1 MNEVWNGNVS
11 GLKNGSLRERWPS
24 LPCPDLQWKISIP
37 PSLSSASMVNP
48 ILSSWKWYMPFWW
61 VLILKNPLHLWLF
74 FLNLGNEKCM
84 RGWRGMGEGQ
94 GWMHSICP
102 NQGHGLDFNS
112 HFGISILASHRYWT
126 ELRTLSFL
134 KHRLLLASRTP
145 YPASQSFSFPH
156 WISKCWR
163 AQGLSPGLF
172 SICIP
177 SLPPGDPIYSTGFK
191 YHLYAA
197 FSCPA
202 LTSEIHVHLPQS
214 SPGCL
219 NASKPTRAKVGSLLF
234 PSHKWL
240 SSLVFPFQKM
250 APLIVQA
257 QNCLA
262 SQSVSKSCIVYS

>member
-145 YPASQSFSFPH
+145 YPASQSFSFPTESPNVGGPKGSVLGSSLYAFPPYPQE
-156 WISKCWR
+156 IPSTPL
-163 AQGLSPGLF
+163 ALSITSMLLSPVLP
-172 SICIP
+172 SPLRSMCIYP
-177 SLPPGDPIYSTGFK
+177 K
-191 YHLYAA
+191 
-197 FSCPA
+197 
-202 LTSEIHVHLPQS
+202 
-214 SPGCL
+214 
-219 NASKPTRAKVGSLLF
+219 
-234 PSHKWL
+234 
-240 SSLVFPFQKM
+240 
-250 APLIVQA
+250 APLDA
-257 QNCLA
+257 
-262 SQSVSKSCIVYS
+262 